1 MASNQ
6 VRVIGGSL
14 RGRRL
19 HFLPGPG
26 LRPTPDRVR
35 ETLFNW
41 LGAHLSGARCLDLFA
56 GTGALGIEAMS
67 RGAASLT
74 AVERHRAAAGRL
86 RENLALL
93 DIANAD
99 VLQQDALRL
108 LKTAPAAPYDIVF
121 ADPPFAADLV
131 SEVCRLL
138 AAGHWLTAEA
148 WVYLEQDA
156 KRSWP
161 PLPAGWKPYR
171 EGHAGQS
178 AFCLLRC
185 NNSG

>member
-6 VRVIGGSL
+6 VRVIGGSF

-41 LGAHLSGARCLDLFA
+41 LGADVPGARCLDLFA
-56 GTGALGIEAMS
+56 GSGALGIEAMS
-67 RGAASLT
+67 RGAATLT

-86 RENLALL
+86 RDNLALL
-93 DIANAD
+93 GVNDAE
-99 VLQQDALRL
+99 VVQQDVLRL
-108 LKTAPAAPYDIVF
+108 LKTVPAKPYDIVF

-131 SEVCRLL
+131 GEVCLLL
-138 AAGHWLTAEA
+138 AAGGWLAPGA

-156 KRSWP
+156 QRAWP
-161 PLPAGWKPYR
+161 PLPVGWRRHR
-171 EGHAGQS
+171 EGRAGQS
-178 AFCLLRC
+178 VFSLLQC
-185 NNSG
+185 NNLG